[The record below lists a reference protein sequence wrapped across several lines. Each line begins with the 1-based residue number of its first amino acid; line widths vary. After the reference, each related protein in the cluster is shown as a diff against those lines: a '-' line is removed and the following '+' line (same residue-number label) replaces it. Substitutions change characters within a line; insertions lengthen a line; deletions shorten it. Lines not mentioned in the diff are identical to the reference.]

1 LSNEHNR
8 PQRRQKPALPP
19 ALILV
24 LGVFAT
30 STSAILIR
38 FAQEDAPSL
47 AIAAGRLSLATLLLL
62 PWAARRTGELREL
75 SQNKGK
81 LVLLS
86 GFMLGLHFAAYISS
100 VRYTSIAAATVL
112 ATSTPVWVGLASPFV
127 LREPLRRSQRAGI
140 LLAVGGSFL
149 IGLGASG
156 GGSHPLLGNVLAL
169 SSALTGAVY
178 FLIGRQLRPH
188 FSLRSYTTIV
198 YGCAALTLLLFTW
211 IGGYSLLGYEPRT
224 YLLFLLMALFP
235 QLLGHS
241 SYNYA
246 LAFLPAVFVSVAVI
260 SEPIGATMLGLLF
273 FGEVPGVLTVVGGV
287 LILAGVFR
295 TGQRV

>member
-1 LSNEHNR
+1 
-8 PQRRQKPALPP
+8 
-19 ALILV
+19 V

-47 AIAAGRLSLATLLLL
+47 VIAAGRLSLATLLLL
-62 PWAARRTGELREL
+62 PWAAQRTGELREL
-75 SQNKGK
+75 SRNSGR

-100 VRYTSIAAATVL
+100 LRYTSIAAATVL
-112 ATSTPVWVGLASPFV
+112 ATSTPVWVGLASPYI
-127 LREPLRRSQRAGI
+127 LREPLRRSQRLGI
-140 LLAVGGSFL
+140 LFAVGGSIL
-149 IGLGASG
+149 IGLGATG
-156 GGSHPLLGNVLAL
+156 GGSRPLLGNVLAL
-169 SSALTGAVY
+169 GSALTGAVY

-188 FSLRSYTTIV
+188 FSLSSYATIV
-198 YGCAALTLLLFTW
+198 YGCAALTLLLFAW
-211 IGGYSLLGYEPRT
+211 LGGYSLLGYEPQT

-246 LAFLPAVFVSVAVI
+246 LAFLPAVYVSLAVI
-260 SEPIGATMLGLLF
+260 SEPVGATILGLLF
-273 FGEVPGVLTVVGGV
+273 FGEVPGLLTVVGGAF
-287 LILAGVFR
+287 ILVGVFR
-295 TGQRV
+295 TGQRT